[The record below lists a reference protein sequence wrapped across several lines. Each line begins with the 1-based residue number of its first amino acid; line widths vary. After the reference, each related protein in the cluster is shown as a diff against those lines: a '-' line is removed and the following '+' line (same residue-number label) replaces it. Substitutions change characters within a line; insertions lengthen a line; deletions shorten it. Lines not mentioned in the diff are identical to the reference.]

1 MNHFDDQESKG
12 KRNVSNK
19 KDNWKNKGK
28 RQEGKRQEG
37 TRKGTEGRIND
48 KSNMKKMEFRIG
60 FRINLHLVL
69 NDNKMETQKEKE
81 QETKEDANR
90 KHLNGI
96 QN

>member
-1 MNHFDDQESKG
+1 
-12 KRNVSNK
+12 
-19 KDNWKNKGK
+19 
-28 RQEGKRQEG
+28 
-37 TRKGTEGRIND
+37 
-48 KSNMKKMEFRIG
+48 MKKMEFRIG